1 MLILT
6 RKVGESIVIANDII
20 VKVIETGK
28 NSVRIGIDA
37 PREISILRQEVFD
50 AIQKENILS
59 SRKTD
64 NIDITKAAKLI
75 GNKGL
80 GKEGNED

>member
-28 NSVRIGIDA
+28 NSIRIGIDA
-37 PREISILRQEVFD
+37 PREISVLRQEVFD
-50 AIQKENILS
+50 AIQEENILS
-59 SRKTD
+59 SQGTD
-64 NIDITKAAKLI
+64 NIDIANAAKLI
-75 GNKGL
+75 GNKD
-80 GKEGNED
+80 KESE

>member
-37 PREISILRQEVFD
+37 PREISVLRQEVFD

-59 SRKTD
+59 SQKTE
-64 NIDITKAAKLI
+64 NIDIARAAKLI
-75 GNKGL
+75 GNKD
-80 GKEGNED
+80 KESE